1 MRIRGLLPVL
11 CLAACAELAAPAAVA
26 PVVRPKARPAVAALP
41 APGARTAEEFDTTTA
56 AEREAAAAP
65 APAGEA
71 ALGRTVASLG
81 DPSAPGFWL
90 ETPLVS
96 EVRQGRVRLAATGA
110 SVQVELR
117 PIPGAA
123 TAGSRL
129 SLAAMRL
136 LGVGLTDLP
145 EIEVYAG

>member
-1 MRIRGLLPVL
+1 MGQRQPVGLG
-11 CLAACAELAAPAAVA
+11 E
-26 PVVRPKARPAVAALP
+26 RPAVAA
-41 APGARTAEEFDTTTA
+41 A
-56 AEREAAAAP
+56 
-65 APAGEA
+65 
-71 ALGRTVASLG
+71 LG

-117 PIPGAA
+117 PIQGAA

>member
-1 MRIRGLLPVL
+1 
-11 CLAACAELAAPAAVA
+11 
-26 PVVRPKARPAVAALP
+26 
-41 APGARTAEEFDTTTA
+41 
-56 AEREAAAAP
+56 
-65 APAGEA
+65 
-71 ALGRTVASLG
+71 
-81 DPSAPGFWL
+81 
-90 ETPLVS
+90 VS

>member
-1 MRIRGLLPVL
+1 MSLRGLLLVL
-11 CLAACAELAAPAAVA
+11 SLAACAELTPAAAPE
-26 PVVRPKARPAVAALP
+26 PVRPRARPAVAVLP
-41 APGARTAEEFDTTTA
+41 AAGARTAEEFDTTTP
-56 AEREAAAAP
+56 AERRAAAAAP

-71 ALGRTVASLG
+71 RLGVTVASLG

-90 ETPLVS
+90 ETPLVA
-96 EVRQGRVRLAATGA
+96 EVRQGRVLLAATGA

-117 PIPGAA
+117 PIAGAA

-129 SLAAMRL
+129 SLAALRL